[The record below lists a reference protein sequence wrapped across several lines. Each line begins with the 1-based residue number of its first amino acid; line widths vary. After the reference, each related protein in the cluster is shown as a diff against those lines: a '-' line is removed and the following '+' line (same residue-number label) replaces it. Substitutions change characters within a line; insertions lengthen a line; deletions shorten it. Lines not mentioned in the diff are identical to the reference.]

1 MIDERFQPVSFAHPV
16 PALPSRLTAREI
28 VLPTTFLPDTLG
40 SCAMRNTRLPSHTR
54 TLPIQDQRNR
64 RSLLLDNGV
73 E

>member
-28 VLPTTFLPDTLG
+28 VLPTTSYL
-40 SCAMRNTRLPSHTR
+40 MRGLLCETPRWRLPSSAR
-54 TLPIQDQRNR
+54 TLPVQDQRNR